1 MNLLRIWKSWRAR
14 KNGAVTQASVM
25 TDVQLCAPSCT
36 LAACFAGDRATVRQ
50 LQCTKADAMRLR
62 TLGVYEG
69 AMVGIVDR
77 RNGVLLDVCGSRLA
91 LDATMAGAIVVDPTA
106 A

>member
-1 MNLLRIWKSWRAR
+1 MNLLRPWKSWRATKAAR
-14 KNGAVTQASVM
+14 VTQERVM
-25 TDVQLCAPSCT
+25 LDAALCAPSCT

-62 TLGVYEG
+62 SLGVYEG
-69 AMVGIVDR
+69 AKVGIVDR

-91 LDATMAGAIVVDPTA
+91 LDATMAGAIVVDPTPA
-106 A
+106 

>member
-1 MNLLRIWKSWRAR
+1 MTPSRAM
-14 KNGAVTQASVM
+14 S
-25 TDVQLCAPSCT
+25 DVQLCAPSCT
-36 LAACFAGDRATVRQ
+36 LDACLAGERATVRQ
-50 LQCTKADAMRLR
+50 LQCAKADAMRLR

-69 AMVGIVDR
+69 AKVGIVDR

-91 LDATMAGAIVVDPTA
+91 LDATMAGAIVVDPNA